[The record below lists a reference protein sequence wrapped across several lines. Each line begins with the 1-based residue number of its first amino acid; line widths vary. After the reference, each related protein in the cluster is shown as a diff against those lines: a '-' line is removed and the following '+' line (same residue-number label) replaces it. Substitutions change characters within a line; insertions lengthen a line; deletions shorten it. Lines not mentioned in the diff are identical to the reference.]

1 MGFGYLVGG
10 WLMYKAKISAN
21 KQLSKSS
28 RNKVFLKSKIVSAEF
43 YDFHILPRIEYHF
56 KVVMKGA
63 KVVQLTNDS
72 FI

>member
-1 MGFGYLVGG
+1 MVFE
-10 WLMYKAKISAN
+10 MYTLKK
-21 KQLSKSS
+21 LS
-28 RNKVFLKSKIVSAEF
+28 VLALKLNSKIVSAEF